1 MKKRRNTGTQEVIR
15 VPSEQEENM
24 LKSVSLRIDEELHRK
39 IKKFAASR
47 RLNFTQAFILILE
60 STRIVVLE
68 EGVEILNCLNRL
80 DESIKA
86 KRNKRIKARKYRKD
100 M

>member
-1 MKKRRNTGTQEVIR
+1 
-15 VPSEQEENM
+15 M

-47 RLNFTQAFILILE
+47 RLNCTQAFILILE

-68 EGVEILNCLNRL
+68 EGVEILNW
-80 DESIKA
+80 
-86 KRNKRIKARKYRKD
+86 
-100 M
+100 